1 MSKLICADAAA
12 GLKSL
17 PPDSVRMCVTSPP
30 YYGLRDYGTDGQIG
44 IEQTPQEYIA
54 RLVEVFAE
62 VYRVLMDDGTLW
74 LNISDSYAGS
84 GKGVGLTE
92 EENEKLRP
100 IYGKGNDIFQ
110 MPKRWEKI
118 KPKDMIGI
126 PWMLAFAL
134 RDFGYYLRSDI
145 IWHKI
150 NCLPESVKDRPS
162 KCYEHIFLLAKSPKY
177 YYDYKAIQ
185 EPIKEVTAARYT
197 RGRSGK
203 AKYSETKMS
212 QGIDRK
218 TDAVTEEPRQ
228 YKRKRDVWEV
238 STNTFRMDEH
248 FAMFPERLIEPCIL
262 AGSRPGDTV
271 LDPFFGSGTT
281 GAVAKRLGREYIGI
295 DLSPRYLEKAEMRIA
310 QVITEKLN
318 GNAADLSEGMTFSL
332 REDVGISFKHIPAD
346 EHGHYLIP
354 LFTSEEQLSMGDA
367 YSSINQSFDV
377 LLKSLDKWPDCLGF
391 VINPYSNKILI
402 NEGIR
407 DKIADFKAK
416 SHVAFVRGS
425 VLDMNVSAIVNSAH
439 RTLLGGKEVDEILLS
454 EGVELAEAF
463 LVGGGL
469 NGAIHEAAGIA
480 LFNECR
486 ELGGCQEGG
495 D

>member
-1 MSKLICADAAA
+1 MSKIICADAAA

-44 IEQTPQEYIA
+44 IEQTPQEYID
-54 RLVEVFAE
+54 RLVKVFAE

-84 GKGVGLTE
+84 GKGPMSIQVAGNGKNKNLYDM
-92 EENEKLRP
+92 KSR
-100 IYGKGNDIFQ
+100 IYEV
-110 MPKRWEKI
+110 PKRWENI

-145 IWHKI
+145 IWHKT

-162 KCYEHIFLLAKSPKY
+162 KSYEHIFLFAKSPKY
-177 YYDYKAIQ
+177 YFDYKAIQ

-203 AKYSETKMS
+203 AKYSGAQAS

-218 TDAVTEEPRQ
+218 TDAVTEETRQ
-228 YKRKRDVWEV
+228 YRRKRDVWEV
-238 STNTFRMDEH
+238 STNTYKMDEH

-281 GAVAKRLGREYIGI
+281 GAVAKRLGRSYIGI
-295 DLSPRYLEKAEMRIA
+295 DLNPRYLEKAEMRIA
-310 QVITEKLN
+310 EVKPEKPY
-318 GNAADLSEGMTFSL
+318 GNAADLSAGTT
-332 REDVGISFKHIPAD
+332 A
-346 EHGHYLIP
+346 
-354 LFTSEEQLSMGDA
+354 
-367 YSSINQSFDV
+367 
-377 LLKSLDKWPDCLGF
+377 
-391 VINPYSNKILI
+391 
-402 NEGIR
+402 
-407 DKIADFKAK
+407 
-416 SHVAFVRGS
+416 
-425 VLDMNVSAIVNSAH
+425 
-439 RTLLGGKEVDEILLS
+439 
-454 EGVELAEAF
+454 
-463 LVGGGL
+463 GGGT
-469 NGAIHEAAGIA
+469 I
-480 LFNECR
+480 
-486 ELGGCQEGG
+486 
-495 D
+495 